1 MSQRLDGDAER
12 SGKPEISQLQL
23 SVFCDQD
30 VLRFEISVHDS
41 VGMAVVDPLDGLVD
55 EALNQLRRDLLLDLS
70 EVLLKV
76 VFNVFEDKVERG
88 VSIDDLLESTG

>member
-1 MSQRLDGDAER
+1 MSERLDGDTER
-12 SGKPEISQLQL
+12 SGKPEISQFQL
-23 SVFCDQD
+23 SVFCDED
-30 VLRFEISVHDS
+30 VLRFEISMHDS

-55 EALNQLRRDLLLDLS
+55 EALNQLRGDLLLDLS